1 MERMNPIRVID
12 YTIKASQEN
21 DAEMKR

>member
-1 MERMNPIRVID
+1 MERMNRLRVID